1 MSFIP
6 YRSDEELV
14 QLVND
19 YDEYAFQDLP
29 AQLRLALQ
37 TRSIMFRRREPT
49 EQERNET
56 IIDAKEHRHLNKEL
70 TLKDYFDKYQGKQ
83 FTLY

>member
-1 MSFIP
+1 MSLIP

-29 AQLRLALQ
+29 AQLKLAL
-37 TRSIMFRRREPT
+37 RSRDIMFRRREPT

-56 IIDAKEHRHLNKEL
+56 IIDAKEHRHLNNEL

>member
-1 MSFIP
+1 MSLIP

-29 AQLRLALQ
+29 AQLKLAL
-37 TRSIMFRRREPT
+37 RSRNIMFRRREPT
-49 EQERNET
+49 AQERNET
-56 IIDAKEHRHLNKEL
+56 IRDAKEHRHLNNEL
-70 TLKDYFDKYQGKQ
+70 TMQDYKDKYQGKQ
-83 FTLY
+83 FKLY